1 MSGEFKLVDES
12 LTFRTLAFAIPGAA
26 INIGGV
32 FDMAADKLDFHGA
45 LMLDAK
51 VSETQ
56 SGWKR
61 WVLKAVDPFFSKRGA
76 GTFLHIK
83 VVGSAAD
90 PQFGLDP
97 GGTSPVEEAQK
108 ATAEKNTP

>member
-1 MSGEFKLVDES
+1 MAGES
-12 LTFRTLAFAIPGAA
+12 ITFRSLAFAIPGAA
-26 INIGGV
+26 VNIGGS
-32 FDMAADKLDFHGA
+32 FDAGSSQLDFHGA

-51 VSETQ
+51 LSQTQ

-61 WVLKAVDPFFSKRGA
+61 WLLKPVDPFFSKRGA

-83 VVGSAAD
+83 IVGTSKD

-97 GGTSPVEEAQK
+97 HGTSPAEEAEKLAEEKTK
-108 ATAEKNTP
+108 AASRP